1 MDTERIKPYVE
12 ITFDLLIILELILI
26 VVSLPIPEIH
36 LLDYTG
42 FVRNFDLTICFLLIL
57 EFFYGL
63 YIADNKKEFTKE
75 HIWSLIAAIPFDLL
89 PIHSLFNLTRFLRLI
104 RIIRLIMAV
113 NIIKKYNLEKFVK
126 RTSLFRILSI
136 IFGIIIFFTVLLYF
150 AGIKNLTDSFYF
162 VIITLT
168 TVGYNDNAINTPLT
182 RFISVFLIILGV
194 LVFSTITG
202 IIASF
207 FTDRLIDDGIS
218 VDENLQFINQKL
230 NFQEKE
236 LEKTR
241 KELEEVK
248 EKLDKSNEHSKQLKE
263 QLSQLNEL
271 LNYMNKKDDN

>member
-12 ITFDLLIILELILI
+12 VTFDLLIILDLILI
-26 VVSLPIPEIH
+26 IVSLPIPEIH

-136 IFGIIIFFTVLLYF
+136 IFGIIIFFTALLYF
-150 AGIKNLTDSFYF
+150 AGINLTDSFYF

-168 TVGYNDNAINTPLT
+168 TVGYNDNTINTPLA

-207 FTDRLIDDGIS
+207 FTDRVLEDGNS
-218 VDENLQFINQKL
+218 MDENLQSLNQKL
-230 NFQEKE
+230 DFQEKE

-241 KELEEVK
+241 NELAEVK
-248 EKLDKSNEHSKQLKE
+248 AKLDKSNEYSKELKEQVSQLKE
-263 QLSQLNEL
+263 L
-271 LNYMNKKDDN
+271 LNSMNEKD